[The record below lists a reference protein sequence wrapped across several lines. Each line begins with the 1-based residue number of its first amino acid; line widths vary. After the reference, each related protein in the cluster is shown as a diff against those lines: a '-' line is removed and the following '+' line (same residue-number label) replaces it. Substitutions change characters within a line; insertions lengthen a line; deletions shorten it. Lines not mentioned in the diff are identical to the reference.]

1 MRVSNSSTKTEV
13 GPACAFVSWQEKNP
27 ANEVAPVMVDS
38 LPTAVA
44 TAPLIS
50 AGFDHFCSGT
60 LSRQDFCEEWT
71 QSCQIQPQLVQPLTV
86 NASKSTQEAVTKR
99 RSVMFQNMTGEAADF

>member
-1 MRVSNSSTKTEV
+1 VGQYQVRLVLEAVSEMTLV
-13 GPACAFVSWQEKNP
+13 
-27 ANEVAPVMVDS
+27 
-38 LPTAVA
+38 
-44 TAPLIS
+44 
-50 AGFDHFCSGT
+50 HFCSGT

>member
-1 MRVSNSSTKTEV
+1 MGQYQVRLVLEAVSEMTLV
-13 GPACAFVSWQEKNP
+13 
-27 ANEVAPVMVDS
+27 
-38 LPTAVA
+38 
-44 TAPLIS
+44 
-50 AGFDHFCSGT
+50 HFCSGT
-60 LSRQDFCEEWT
+60 LSRQDFCGEST